1 MSLTAKDLTKLL
13 ELLDEENASTS
24 LENLSYQLH
33 MNFPREDRFK
43 VGMTLLLLL
52 QHVDLLP
59 KELQRIIA
67 VAMLFDLY
75 KGEPLA
81 SSPFAPVFVQIL
93 KTPGE
98 KIEKSHF
105 SGHIPVLSRC
115 EKYLIASLMGYSYK
129 DMIKKTPRQII
140 EDLYPLTTP
149 PPCDSTDLQLQLV
162 ERQSELPAIEKCGN
176 PVIIS
181 DIVDRPKVG
190 TTNDVDTMK
199 NLSKGILESLV
210 IGDPPAYA
218 QSYQP
223 EFLRPAPPVHRSTL
237 NEVPWMNMTEPSQF
251 KLEYDTSM
259 CVSNCAGAEARRLM
273 GRAFKSVLTLQQQQ
287 HLVTELHK
295 DPKLVYHI
303 GLTPG
308 KLPDLVE
315 NNPLIAIEVLLKLMQ
330 SSQITEYFSV
340 LVNMEMSLHSMEV
353 VNRLTTTVDLPTEF
367 VHLYISNC
375 ISTCETIKD
384 RYMQNRLVR
393 LVCVFLQSLI
403 RNKIINV
410 QELFIEV
417 QAFCI
422 EFSRIREAAALFRLL
437 KQLESGDTAGLN
449 STPTTKNKIDI
460 C

>member
-1 MSLTAKDLTKLL
+1 MSLTPKDLVKLL
-13 ELLDEENASTS
+13 EILDEGKLDVQ
-24 LENLSYQLH
+24 LENLSSQLH
-33 MNFPREDRFK
+33 QTFSPENRFK
-43 VGMTLLLLL
+43 VGVTLLLLL
-52 QHVDLLP
+52 QNVDLL
-59 KELQRIIA
+59 LNHNQRIIA
-67 VAMLFDLY
+67 LYLLFDLY
-75 KGEPLA
+75 KGRTIGLT
-81 SSPFAPVFVQIL
+81 PFVSIFVQIFRTESPMEYKGL
-93 KTPGE
+93 PSNVDGDDLM
-98 KIEKSHF
+98 
-105 SGHIPVLSRC
+105 LSRS
-115 EKYLIASLMGYSYK
+115 EKNFLAKLLVSDEK
-129 DMIKKTPRQII
+129 DLLKRTPRQIMDEVYISPVNNVALSSLQLDLVEHNSELMSISKCGYPIILPDTDSTSSKETNGNVSQSII
-140 EDLYPLTTP
+140 EDL
-149 PPCDSTDLQLQLV
+149 C
-162 ERQSELPAIEKCGN
+162 IGN
-176 PVIIS
+176 PPVCY
-181 DIVDRPKVG
+181 
-190 TTNDVDTMK
+190 
-199 NLSKGILESLV
+199 ES
-210 IGDPPAYA
+210 YR
-218 QSYQP
+218 P
-223 EFLRPAPPVHRSTL
+223 EFLRLAPPLYVFEPENT
-237 NEVPWMNMTEPSQF
+237 WMNVESPMLFLP
-251 KLEYDTSM
+251 EYDTSM

-273 GRAFKSVLTLQQQQ
+273 GKAFKSVLTLQQQQ
-287 HLVTELHK
+287 HLVTELDK
-295 DPKLVYHI
+295 EPKLVYHI
-303 GLTPG
+303 GLTPA

-437 KQLESGDTAGLN
+437 KQLESGDVGSLN
-449 STPTTKNKIDI
+449 TPSLKKNVDI